1 MLAAVVWALAIIF
14 FKKSGESVHPI
25 GLNLFKNTV
34 ALVLFIPTLYLWDE
48 TLFRQAP
55 ARDYLLLILSG
66 AIGIGVADT
75 LFFKSL
81 NILGA
86 GLSAIV
92 DCLYSP
98 FVIFLSII
106 FLGEKLTVYQI
117 AGSLLIISAVLAIT
131 RVKTGPALT
140 SNQLV
145 RGICYGA
152 LAMALMAAGIV
163 IAKPILNR
171 SPLLWVIQIRI
182 IGGAVILS
190 LLLPFYTQSRSILT
204 SLWDRKKWKYTV
216 TGSFLGT
223 YIAMLL
229 WLAGMK
235 LTLASVASAL
245 NQTSNI
251 FVFIFAAVIL
261 KESMNKKKI
270 VAIILAMTGAFMVM
284 FY

>member
-190 LLLPFYTQSRSILT
+190 LLLPFYTQSRSILA